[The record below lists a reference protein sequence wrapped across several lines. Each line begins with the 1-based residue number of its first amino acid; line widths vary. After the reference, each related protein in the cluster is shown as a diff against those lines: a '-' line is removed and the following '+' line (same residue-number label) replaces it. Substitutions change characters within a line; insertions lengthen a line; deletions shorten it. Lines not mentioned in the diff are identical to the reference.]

1 MNTLEVSQ
9 AIVDVLNNID
19 LGIESKVNPIAPFA
33 SQSYSVTEPKG
44 TILVYLDTIK
54 GYEPPR
60 RMVDGR
66 HSRELKKVSRFAIA
80 VGVRKAEELD
90 ALCETIE
97 GALSFLALGN
107 GTEELM
113 PVAWSKMSKS
123 EDAVYWRQLW
133 FETTISRRLI

>member
-9 AIVDVLNNID
+9 AIVDILNKID
-19 LGIESKVNPIAPFA
+19 LGVESKVNPIAPFA
-33 SQSYSVTEPKG
+33 SQSYPVTEPKG
-44 TILVYLDTIK
+44 TILVYLDTVK
-54 GYEPPR
+54 GYEPPK

-66 HSRELKKVSRFAIA
+66 HSRELKKVSRFVIA

-90 ALCETIE
+90 FKCETIE
-97 GALSFLALGN
+97 EALSFLALGN
-107 GTEELM
+107 GIEELM